1 MPPRKKMDFDQFF
14 QPPAP
19 ADDLAF
25 LLGSSDTSDPAA
37 LAAERGLP
45 LLHLD
50 PATIAPDPD
59 QLRYLPV
66 PDDLRALAAD
76 GDPAAA
82 ELLAGLHELGHSIQT
97 HGQLQPVVVYADS
110 DPMQPHIRY
119 RLLHG
124 QRRWSA
130 VLLLNLPTLWAV
142 LVERP
147 DGVSRLLR
155 QYEENERRAGFSD
168 MERTWALLRVK
179 AALEQAAGGEV
190 PWRVVEEAL
199 QISPDRRH
207 DLLRLLRFPPE
218 AQAMLV
224 RYGWSEWTLRPL
236 HMAIN
241 AGTLAPDMA
250 TRLLRQLATQP
261 MVNATLVAQLLEREL
276 ASPTP
281 PALTAD
287 SPAPTADAPTPEA
300 APLPAAAT
308 YLRRLSRTR
317 RSIETLQ
324 RNLPHI
330 TDAELR
336 AAMHAEAQ
344 ALHAQVQAL
353 LDALAGE

>member
-1 MPPRKKMDFDQFF
+1 MPPRKKLDFDQFF

-25 LLGSSDTSDPAA
+25 LLGSAETSNPAEI
-37 LAAERGLP
+37 AAERGLP

-82 ELLAGLHELGHSIQT
+82 EILAGLYELGHSIQT
-97 HGQLQPVVVYADS
+97 HGQLQPVVVYAEHE
-110 DPMQPHIRY
+110 PTQPHISY

-130 VLLLNLPTLWAV
+130 VLLLNLPTVWAV

-168 MERTWALLRVK
+168 MERAWALLRVK

-190 PWRVVEEAL
+190 PWRVVEEAI
-199 QISPDRRH
+199 QISQDRRH

-241 AGTLAPDMA
+241 AGTLTPAAA
-250 TRLLRQLATQP
+250 TLLLRQLATLP
-261 MVNATLVAQLLEREL
+261 MVNAPLVAQLLEQEL
-276 ASPTP
+276 ARP
-281 PALTAD
+281 PA
-287 SPAPTADAPTPEA
+287 PAPSDDRPAPE
-300 APLPAAAT
+300 
-308 YLRRLSRTR
+308 
-317 RSIETLQ
+317 
-324 RNLPHI
+324 
-330 TDAELR
+330 
-336 AAMHAEAQ
+336 M
-344 ALHAQVQAL
+344 
-353 LDALAGE
+353 